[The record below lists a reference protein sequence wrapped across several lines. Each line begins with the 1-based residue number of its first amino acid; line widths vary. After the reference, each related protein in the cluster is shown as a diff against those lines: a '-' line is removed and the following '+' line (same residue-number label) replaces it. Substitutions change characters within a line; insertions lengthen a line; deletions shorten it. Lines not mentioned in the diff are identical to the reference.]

1 MRQRILEMTLTINRQ
16 KAGRQP
22 LTLVSR
28 EETADMLRLTY
39 KGESVCAV
47 LTAEESS
54 TANNGTI
61 WKCSIAL
68 QLQSEAFRENDNL
81 AAAAPVAVGI
91 KFSVQPQRMTALHLH
106 RDWWTRPAFIQ
117 NFDEM
122 PERTQVLCMEY
133 DAEYGCLLPM
143 AGNAFKTMAKAGKPG
158 ELTLEMTAY
167 MGGISKMDETV
178 FYLAGEANI
187 YAAVRSAFAAA
198 LAQKGLPGKSQKE
211 YPEMFEYLGWC
222 SWDAFYT
229 DISEKKVR
237 KKADELAEK
246 QVPVRWFLMDD
257 GWLSVREQRLYHLMP
272 EKEKFPDGFRSM
284 ISAIKKRGSVD
295 WFGVWHAL
303 GGYWGGL
310 EPDSDA
316 AVQER
321 EHLYRTAD
329 GKCLPYPSAEKGYGF
344 YRDWY
349 EALRAEG
356 IDFVKVDGQ
365 SAVKNYY
372 ENNLPVCQAARE
384 THRALEG
391 AAGAYMGGRLINCM
405 GMAMENILGRP
416 GSAIS
421 RNSDDFVPESEN
433 GFAEHLLQ
441 NGYNAVYHDEVYYC
455 DWDMFWTHH
464 RDAVKH
470 GILRAVSGGP
480 VYFSDRIGDTDLTA
494 VLPLVYRDGRIL
506 RMDRAAKP
514 SPDCIFHD
522 PSKEGLLKLTNTADC
537 GMGRKGGA
545 IAVFNLCGRAERC
558 DIGAEDIYDLSQE
571 DLAEYYLYDVI
582 GKCGRTICRKEHSTV
597 TLPADGCGLYLLVP
611 VIGGRACVGLADK
624 YIAFHAIAE
633 MMQNEAGMH
642 IAARECG
649 AFVFYQEQPPKR
661 VLVNGIDVT
670 DQIAARDNLYTVC
683 GEGAGG
689 MLITIE

>member
-1 MRQRILEMTLTINRQ
+1 
-16 KAGRQP
+16 
-22 LTLVSR
+22 
-28 EETADMLRLTY
+28 
-39 KGESVCAV
+39 
-47 LTAEESS
+47 
-54 TANNGTI
+54 
-61 WKCSIAL
+61 
-68 QLQSEAFRENDNL
+68 
-81 AAAAPVAVGI
+81 
-91 KFSVQPQRMTALHLH
+91 
-106 RDWWTRPAFIQ
+106 
-117 NFDEM
+117 
-122 PERTQVLCMEY
+122 
-133 DAEYGCLLPM
+133 
-143 AGNAFKTMAKAGKPG
+143 
-158 ELTLEMTAY
+158 
-167 MGGISKMDETV
+167 
-178 FYLAGEANI
+178 
-187 YAAVRSAFAAA
+187 
-198 LAQKGLPGKSQKE
+198 
-211 YPEMFEYLGWC
+211 
-222 SWDAFYT
+222 
-229 DISEKKVR
+229 
-237 KKADELAEK
+237 
-246 QVPVRWFLMDD
+246 
-257 GWLSVREQRLYHLMP
+257 
-272 EKEKFPDGFRSM
+272 
-284 ISAIKKRGSVD
+284 
-295 WFGVWHAL
+295 
-303 GGYWGGL
+303 
-310 EPDSDA
+310 
-316 AVQER
+316 
-321 EHLYRTAD
+321 
-329 GKCLPYPSAEKGYGF
+329 
-344 YRDWY
+344 
-349 EALRAEG
+349 
-356 IDFVKVDGQ
+356 
-365 SAVKNYY
+365 
-372 ENNLPVCQAARE
+372 
-384 THRALEG
+384 
-391 AAGAYMGGRLINCM
+391 MGGRLINCM

-670 DQIAARDNLYTVC
+670 DQIAVRDNLYTVC